1 MKHLTLFER
10 QFIAKAA
17 FDWYT
22 QHGYNAE
29 LSYFHGMGQY
39 RLAIY
44 LNDFEA
50 LPSFPFLDHVDITK
64 RVNDANEDTT
74 IVTFIIP
81 YGRL

>member
-29 LSYFHGMGQY
+29 LSFFHGMSEY
-39 RLAIY
+39 RLVIF
-44 LNDFEA
+44 LHDGEA
-50 LPSFPFLDHVDITK
+50 LPSFPFLDHTDITK
-64 RVNDANEDTT
+64 RVNDASEENT
-74 IVTFIIP
+74 IITFVIP
-81 YGRL
+81 YDRC

>member
-29 LSYFHGMGQY
+29 LSFYHGMSEY
-39 RLAIY
+39 RLVVF
-44 LNDFEA
+44 LHDGEA
-50 LPSFPFLDHVDITK
+50 LPKFDFLDHPDITK
-64 RVNDANEDTT
+64 IVRELSSEVSSVNF
-74 IVTFIIP
+74 VIP
-81 YGRL
+81 YDRC